1 MYLEKVMIDFMRN
14 MAKDLDSYNCAR
26 AKLHNN
32 FKTRSTKPVE
42 MVIMLLT
49 SV

>member
-14 MAKDLDSYNCAR
+14 MAKDLDSYHCER

-32 FKTRSTKPVE
+32 FKTCSSKPVE
-42 MVIMLLT
+42 MVVMRHN
-49 SV
+49 